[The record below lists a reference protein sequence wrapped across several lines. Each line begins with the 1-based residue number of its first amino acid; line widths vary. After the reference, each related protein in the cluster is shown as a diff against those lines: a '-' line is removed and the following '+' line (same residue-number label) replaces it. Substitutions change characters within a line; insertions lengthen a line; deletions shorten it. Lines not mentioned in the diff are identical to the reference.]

1 MFART
6 STFSITSRF
15 NCPERISDC
24 QNSHVATYLSFWA
37 GACVDMQG
45 TNNLEEILPTK
56 ALLVSSFEKKNR
68 TVPSLVSFTVN
79 VNEPVSVS
87 SSCCRLLGLCLR
99 KNGFYLTSLVM
110 VYI

>member
-6 STFSITSRF
+6 STSSITSRV

-87 SSCCRLLGLCLR
+87 SSCCRLLCVCLR
-99 KNGFYLTSLVM
+99 KM
-110 VYI
+110 VPI